1 MTKIEKELFHLPA
14 APEAAFGRYLAFV
27 GLDARAKRHMREDTE
42 ALLERSTS
50 WVRRVYQHLSDF
62 DETRAVLGWQGR
74 LSEEQLR
81 VRRQFFGG
89 WLARTIGVDTS
100 AEFARELYRTGQV
113 HAGHG
118 PERRHVPEDYVGLA
132 FGLVLGFFAEV
143 VPASRLGFWQ
153 GYLAA
158 QQEVMRNGFHSALVL
173 GAGSLEVDLEALGL
187 AYEALPERLGV
198 HLETGLLCEAV
209 EKALV
214 YLPALR
220 EVGLEPVPSTHE
232 QGHWMEA
239 DTLWTFRPGWTLLV
253 NGRDAAYLQ
262 GLSTPL
268 SPGDT
273 VTVLPPG
280 R

>member
-1 MTKIEKELFHLPA
+1 MAHA
-14 APEAAFGRYLAFV
+14 AASNVADFRHHVGAAGVIDGVGR
-27 GLDARAKRHMREDTE
+27 
-42 ALLERSTS
+42 
-50 WVRRVYQHLSDF
+50 
-62 DETRAVLGWQGR
+62 
-74 LSEEQLR
+74 
-81 VRRQFFGG
+81 
-89 WLARTIGVDTS
+89 

-273 VTVLPPG
+273 VTVLPTGMGSALGSRTSSRSPLD
-280 R
+280 RHTATTTSWPK